1 MEDSAAD
8 NCVVPKN
15 KGKTVTAL
23 LLLISSLMN
32 AAGTLQQLVLGQVL
46 ELSEG
51 FAFLSSRSQARQLR
65 WCSSAF
71 TSAGLLRGGCRQA
84 VVQFAL
90 SRSKVQERNKR
101 GGKKT

>member
-51 FAFLSSRSQARQLR
+51 FAFLSSRSQARLGSCAGAALPSLLQGSSVVAADRQLYN
-65 WCSSAF
+65 
-71 TSAGLLRGGCRQA
+71 LH
-84 VVQFAL
+84 
-90 SRSKVQERNKR
+90 
-101 GGKKT
+101 

>member
-23 LLLISSLMN
+23 PLLISSLMN

-51 FAFLSSRSQARQLR
+51 FAFLSSRSQARPGSCAGAALPSLLQGSSVVAADRQLYN
-65 WCSSAF
+65 
-71 TSAGLLRGGCRQA
+71 LH
-84 VVQFAL
+84 
-90 SRSKVQERNKR
+90 
-101 GGKKT
+101 